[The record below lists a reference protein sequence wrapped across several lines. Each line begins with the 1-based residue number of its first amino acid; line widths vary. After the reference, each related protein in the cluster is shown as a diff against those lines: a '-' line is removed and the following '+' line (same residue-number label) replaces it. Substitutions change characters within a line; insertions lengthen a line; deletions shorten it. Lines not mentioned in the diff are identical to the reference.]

1 MSQPVVLT
9 LVWVRNVGRPLD
21 NNKQIVYI
29 ILMIQSFASS
39 ETERFFATGKSRRL
53 PQDILKRAI
62 MRLTQLDGAINLEDL
77 RTPAAN
83 RLEALAHDRKGQWS
97 IRIND
102 QWRVCFR
109 FENGDAYD
117 VEIIDYH

>member
-1 MSQPVVLT
+1 V
-9 LVWVRNVGRPLD
+9 
-21 NNKQIVYI
+21 
-29 ILMIQSFASS
+29 IQSFASS

-53 PQDILKRAI
+53 PRDILKRAA
-62 MRLTQLDGAINLEDL
+62 MRLTQLDGAVRLDDL
-77 RTPAAN
+77 RNPPSH
-83 RLEALAHDRKGQWS
+83 RLEALAHDRTGQWS

-117 VEIIDYH
+117 VEIVDYH